1 MNKLQFTLPFLRFKE
16 FKKNLINFSY
26 INDVSEI
33 KNGVGFPI
41 IFQEKN
47 DSKISFYKV
56 SDLNQSSRE
65 INSLFSIDYKNI
77 ERLNSK
83 PFFKPSICFAKIGEA
98 CKLNRKKVISSN
110 FYFIDNNMSSLIP
123 FDNIEFYYF
132 YYFLCKL
139 NFNSFIK
146 TSNLPSI
153 DIDIL
158 KKHKIFYPDIKEQI
172 KISKFFSL
180 LDKHIELWERKLQF
194 TKLKKSWFINFV
206 WRNSSFSEV
215 NFLELFDYYDIQNKN
230 FEKYTIGKKGIIKM
244 NTIKETTE
252 NGRAFYKNSIIFGLG
267 SNEIGVS
274 IDKIGSCSPIYLTY
288 KVKDSIYTKYFFYF
302 SNYIFKEKENYFC
315 KKSTRREKEISR
327 KLLEKIKI
335 KLIDFDSLWKMD
347 ILDFFTKEITFL
359 DK

>member
-1 MNKLQFTLPFLRFKE
+1 FYQKLIYYNFDNLFEKINIE
-16 FKKNLINFSY
+16 KHKVKKNEIFESDKKIIGCTRVYDQSQKTNIYSKKDNFLNLIDYGLILFGDHTRVIKFLKGACLFSDEGVVVLKSKNNNEKFY
-26 INDVSEI
+26 FYLLQSLKI
-33 KNGVGFPI
+33 KNLG
-41 IFQEKN
+41 
-47 DSKISFYKV
+47 Y
-56 SDLNQSSRE
+56 SRH
-65 INSLFSIDYKNI
+65 
-77 ERLNSK
+77 
-83 PFFKPSICFAKIGEA
+83 FKLIRKYNFA
-98 CKLNRKKVISSN
+98 
-110 FYFIDNNMSSLIP
+110 F
-123 FDNIEFYYF
+123 
-132 YYFLCKL
+132 
-139 NFNSFIK
+139 
-146 TSNLPSI
+146 T
-153 DIDIL
+153 
-158 KKHKIFYPDIKEQI
+158 PDTNEQI

-206 WRNSSFSEV
+206 WRNSPFSEV

-244 NTIKETTE
+244 NTIKETKE

-288 KVKDSIYTKYFFYF
+288 KIKDNIYTKYFFYF

-335 KLIDFDSLWKMD
+335 KLIDFDSLWKME

-359 DK
+359 DKQIILLKKQRKFYLNKLFI

>member
-1 MNKLQFTLPFLRFKE
+1 MIRN
-16 FKKNLINFSY
+16 INIFSIY
-26 INDVSEI
+26 VS
-33 KNGVGFPI
+33 VS
-41 IFQEKN
+41 IFRI
-47 DSKISFYKV
+47 KISN
-56 SDLNQSSRE
+56 L
-65 INSLFSIDYKNI
+65 
-77 ERLNSK
+77 
-83 PFFKPSICFAKIGEA
+83 
-98 CKLNRKKVISSN
+98 
-110 FYFIDNNMSSLIP
+110 FYF
-123 FDNIEFYYF
+123 YF
-132 YYFLCKL
+132 YYLIQTKKFQK
-139 NFNSFIK
+139 
-146 TSNLPSI
+146 
-153 DIDIL
+153 DL
-158 KKHKIFYPDIKEQI
+158 KKKSILNATPPKINIIDLYSLKICFPNSIKEQE
-172 KISKFFSL
+172 KISKFFYL

-206 WRNSSFSEV
+206 WRNSPFSEV

-244 NTIKETTE
+244 NTIKETKE

-288 KVKDSIYTKYFFYF
+288 KIKDNIYTKYFFYF

-335 KLIDFDSLWKMD
+335 KLIDFDSLWKME

-359 DK
+359 DKQIILLKKQRKFYLNKLFI